1 MYDFILETKAVVLVV
16 ALMVSLVFAATSG
29 EGKYWWR
36 IFIFDLTLPFAVAF
50 YLVVLGL
57 QRIDFKPDTI
67 AAIFFESVVFLLVAR
82 YLVLMKNSIGKVNDR
97 SADSALKYLVFGHLA
112 LFVPLLFL
120 DGFGLFS
127 DGDRN
132 DYISKY
138 WFAKYLIYGGFLVS
152 AAQVPLLAVRFSA
165 AGRVGFPAWTAVGLN
180 FLSSVLTGSKG
191 VVFLWMLSIVA
202 MMTLSWREH
211 AKRIAVSL
219 ALMVFLLAA
228 AFFVLLTSIDM
239 DPSQLSEL
247 LLARFFLSNDA
258 RALAYEFSAGSMGL
272 DVLLQEAF
280 RGFSPVF
287 GYVPDV
293 VPLGVQLYRDNFGI
307 DLDVGANASMVSL
320 VMYYGDSDWRFLY
333 VFFMVLV
340 FLGLAAMAEMF
351 SNFAKEPVLR
361 VMLLGVFVY
370 VARLFSQDFFA
381 FQSVLIVIVFFGM
394 IWIVGAQISD
404 MLSNYLKPAPD
415 SEILREA
422 GVHCD

>member
-1 MYDFILETKAVVLVV
+1 MYDFILETKTVVLAV
-16 ALMVSLVFAATSG
+16 ALLISLIFAAVSG
-29 EGKYWWR
+29 RGKYWWR
-36 IFIFDLTLPFAVAF
+36 IFIFDLTLPFAVSF

-57 QRIDFKPDTI
+57 QRVSFRLDTI
-67 AAIFFESVVFLLVAR
+67 SAIIFESVVFLLVAR
-82 YLVLMKNSIGKVNDR
+82 YLVLIKNCLDRVDDR
-97 SADSALKYLVFGHLA
+97 SADSALKYLVFGHLM

-127 DGDRN
+127 EGDRN

-152 AAQVPLLAVRFSA
+152 SAQVPLLAARFSA
-165 AGRVGFPAWTAVGLN
+165 PGRVGFPAWAAVGLN
-180 FLSSVLTGSKG
+180 FVSSVLTGSKG

-202 MMTLSWREH
+202 LMTLSWREH

-219 ALMVFLLAA
+219 ALIAALMSA

-239 DPSQLSEL
+239 DPGQLSEL

-272 DVLLQEAF
+272 EVLLQEAF

-287 GYVPDV
+287 GYVPDA

-333 VFFMVLV
+333 VFFMGLV
-340 FLGLAAMAEMF
+340 FLGLAAMAEMV
-351 SNFAKEPVLR
+351 SNLAKEPVLR
-361 VMLLGVFVY
+361 VMSLGVFVY
-370 VARLFSQDFFA
+370 AARLFSQDFFA
-381 FQSVLIVIVFFGM
+381 FQSILIVIVFFGM
-394 IWIVGAQISD
+394 VWVVGAMISD
-404 MLSNYLKPAPD
+404 LLRNYLKSSLD
-415 SEILREA
+415 SEKLREA
-422 GVHCD
+422 GVDCD